1 MKKSGQKK
9 RNKKVWFGIG
19 AAVVVVGFIGAK
31 TVFSSKEVEP
41 EYTTYTITEMASLKL
56 DDQVSFLDTR
66 DIFFDPSLG
75 KIAEI
80 NVENGKEVKKDS
92 PLLTYNNSDIQA
104 TETEQANAV
113 NRNNLQVQQAQEN
126 VNLATQKYN
135 EALNK
140 VAAAKQKLNTAK
152 EAEEKETLN
161 AEIQQLNE
169 AVSAANS
176 EVAQANQALQLAN
189 SDAVGAA
196 NTLEQTRGKVNTVV
210 TAPIDGQV
218 TVDASAMSSTD
229 KPVIKIATQKKNI
242 QGKVTEYDYDKL
254 QTGEEVTVTTVGSGK
269 SAPGKIV
276 SIAQTPIAK
285 NEGNPVVSYQ
295 FTVEGD
301 FPWAEGLSTSIAV
314 PQKQMIIP
322 TAAIQKE
329 GQKEFVYVYKAGKAK
344 KTPIETETNLGRKV
358 VKSGLNWKDQVI
370 ANPNKELKDN
380 QDVQVAA
387 ND

>member
-41 EYTTYTITEMASLKL
+41 EYTTYTITEMTSLKL
-56 DDQVSFLDTR
+56 DGQVSFLDTR

-329 GQKEFVYVYKAGKAK
+329 GEKEFVYVYKAGKAK